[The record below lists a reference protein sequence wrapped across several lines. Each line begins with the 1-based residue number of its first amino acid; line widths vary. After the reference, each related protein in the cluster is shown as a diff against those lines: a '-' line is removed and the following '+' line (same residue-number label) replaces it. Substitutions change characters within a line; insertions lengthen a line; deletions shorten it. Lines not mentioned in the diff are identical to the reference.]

1 MLARTLEDTRK
12 IAQTYAEENIPVL
25 ALLGEL
31 GAGKTTFAQFYAQ
44 ALGVEED
51 VLSPTFSIVREY
63 DTQEGKLY
71 HCDLY
76 RVEDPEELEAF
87 GFEEYFHE
95 DAKLIIEWPQI
106 AQDYLQDAVYLEILI
121 DEEGNRIFRR
131 LP

>member
-63 DTQEGKLY
+63 DMQEGKLY

-106 AQDYLQDAVYLEILI
+106 AQDYLQDAVYLEILV

>member
-106 AQDYLQDAVYLEILI
+106 AQDYLQDAVYLEILV